1 MLYLPQESPFFRN
14 AKSKKNLK
22 KFLLIMFVEIMQKCC
37 FGQQLIDTDK
47 FARTFSY
54 KFEKIIHC
62 HTKSPKLS
70 LQCHHWTEAH

>member
-14 AKSKKNLK
+14 AKSENMIFE
-22 KFLLIMFVEIMQKCC
+22 KFLLIMLVEIMQKCC

-47 FARTFSY
+47 FVRTFSY
-54 KFEKIIHC
+54 NFEKIIHC

-70 LQCHHWTEAH
+70 L

>member
-14 AKSKKNLK
+14 AKSENMIFE
-22 KFLLIMFVEIMQKCC
+22 KFLLIMLVEIMQKCC

-54 KFEKIIHC
+54 NFEKIIHC

-70 LQCHHWTEAH
+70 L